1 MSRDP
6 YATEIRRRPDGSIDT
21 ATHARDGLR
30 QRSRWWRALMRR
42 LAAGRPPLADAR
54 RTGHGAPGGA
64 ARRWG
69 VLR

>member
-42 LAAGRPPLADAR
+42 LAAGARPWPTLGGR
-54 RTGHGAPGGA
+54 GTAPRA
-64 ARRWG
+64 EPPPVG